1 MRIKSITIH
10 SFGSIIDQTVD
21 FSEIPLSTVE
31 AINHDTGGASG
42 AGKSMFFKAIEYGL
56 CVLSSPAKQFEN
68 RQTGSKPHVSL
79 ELEKEGDIYIVERKL
94 KASNELKIT
103 KNGEVLVHGGKEA
116 ETFLFDQVLKIPKDF
131 FARILHK
138 RQGERSFFVNLTP
151 KQSFELLTDILGL
164 DRYEELMAK
173 LKARDS
179 ELSILIEKDAED
191 LEEQK
196 KEKEQ
201 YESNISRYASIVESH
216 KKDIATL
223 KQSLEKTKQQIVEL
237 TAKRD
242 DLANK
247 IKEQTKSSVPD
258 DLDRTIKVLG
268 NVLTSLEQEMLEKD
282 HEKEIALGQM
292 SEISK
297 KINTLSLTIS
307 KEISEAE
314 HQKKSEILLGQSKI
328 ERTKKDIAS
337 LRESLSHLTESKCPV
352 CLRQWS
358 GDDFDKKVS
367 DITAEIDSKE
377 KEIEAISD
385 AIKQKVA
392 AADLKIE
399 DIKKK
404 ESVLQ
409 ELKQQ
414 ESDIKK
420 HIDGIGALVS
430 NLKKS
435 IAEKQAEFQASKQ
448 KALDI
453 AKEKIAGL
461 TSEMSALNN
470 DIKQLEAVRSSQEA
484 ELSKKSQDLSSASAI
499 LEQDKTRYERVS
511 LSLLENQSRLDAY
524 AAERAVANRL
534 FQYIKAYTSILF
546 QDFLDSVF
554 DEANHILNSVP
565 NASHIT
571 LGYDISKELKNG
583 KTKDGELVI
592 RYNSGEY
599 TDVSFDSFSGGEQT
613 SIGLAIDLA
622 FVKALSSAISSSSIP
637 SIWILDEPF
646 DGLDPISKM
655 AFLDIIRSAGR
666 EALVVDHDKT
676 VKDMA
681 ESVLLVEKKDG
692 TSSIKWLT

>member
-1 MRIKSITIH
+1 
-10 SFGSIIDQTVD
+10 
-21 FSEIPLSTVE
+21 
-31 AINHDTGGASG
+31 
-42 AGKSMFFKAIEYGL
+42 
-56 CVLSSPAKQFEN
+56 
-68 RQTGSKPHVSL
+68 
-79 ELEKEGDIYIVERKL
+79 
-94 KASNELKIT
+94 
-103 KNGEVLVHGGKEA
+103 
-116 ETFLFDQVLKIPKDF
+116 
-131 FARILHK
+131 
-138 RQGERSFFVNLTP
+138 
-151 KQSFELLTDILGL
+151 
-164 DRYEELMAK
+164 
-173 LKARDS
+173 
-179 ELSILIEKDAED
+179 
-191 LEEQK
+191 
-196 KEKEQ
+196 
-201 YESNISRYASIVESH
+201 
-216 KKDIATL
+216 
-223 KQSLEKTKQQIVEL
+223 
-237 TAKRD
+237 
-242 DLANK
+242 LANK
-247 IKEQTKSSVPD
+247 IKEQAKSSVPD

-282 HEKEIALGQM
+282 REKEIALGQM
-292 SEISK
+292 SEVSK

-314 HQKKSEILLGQSKI
+314 HQKKSEVLLGQSKI
-328 ERTKKDIAS
+328 ERIKKDIAS

-377 KEIEAISD
+377 KDIEAISD

-399 DIKKK
+399 NIKKK

-414 ESDIKK
+414 ESDLKK

-435 IAEKQAEFQASKQ
+435 IAKKQAEFQASKQ

-453 AKEKIAGL
+453 VKEKIAEL

-484 ELSKKSQDLSSASAI
+484 ELRKKSQDLSSASAI

-511 LSLLENQSRLDAY
+511 LLLLENQSRLDAY

-534 FQYIKAYTSILF
+534 LQYIKVYTSILF

-692 TSSIKWLT
+692 VSLIKWLT